1 MENDI
6 LMKAIKETAEKYVKD
21 NVKVRV
27 YINEDNDKYSRR
39 YGLQL
44 SLNNCFTYYKLS
56 NKYCNSRTY
65 IMRVVSDLCI
75 NLAEMAQRKRNDFF
89 KISDENE
96 DLKKQFEVGEQQYND
111 LVEEKEKLE
120 ERISYLERSIERKEE
135 TITELELERVPYT
148 NEYVEK
154 VKKENEDLKRQLE
167 YLRSGEYYNQIRF
180 ENKMLQDIVDNGKV
194 SKEDKEFIDCTHR
207 NTELLEQQ
215 EEFIKYLEDEIKAFK
230 AVSDLLFNSNKEIKV
245 YKEILQK
252 YRKIIGVER

>member
-96 DLKKQFEVGEQQYND
+96 DLK
-111 LVEEKEKLE
+111 
-120 ERISYLERSIERKEE
+120 
-135 TITELELERVPYT
+135 
-148 NEYVEK
+148 
-154 VKKENEDLKRQLE
+154 RQLE

-215 EEFIKYLEDEIKAFK
+215 EEFIKYLEDEIKACK

>member
-96 DLKKQFEVGEQQYND
+96 DLK
-111 LVEEKEKLE
+111 
-120 ERISYLERSIERKEE
+120 
-135 TITELELERVPYT
+135 
-148 NEYVEK
+148 
-154 VKKENEDLKRQLE
+154 RQLE

-215 EEFIKYLEDEIKAFK
+215 KEFIKYLGDEKDRLARECSNVYEDSLGHTRLVNEDIFDEIND
-230 AVSDLLFNSNKEIKV
+230 V
-245 YKEILQK
+245 LQK
-252 YRKIIGVER
+252 YREIIGDDK